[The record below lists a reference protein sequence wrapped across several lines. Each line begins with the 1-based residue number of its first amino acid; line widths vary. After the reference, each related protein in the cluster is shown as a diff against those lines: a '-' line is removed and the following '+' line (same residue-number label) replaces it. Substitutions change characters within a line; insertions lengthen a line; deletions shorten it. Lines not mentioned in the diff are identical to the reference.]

1 MRRREAKRQQRAHR
15 WPLCML
21 FMILSLIALN
31 FMLFE
36 SMREHEQVNR
46 AKTKRSV
53 RLQRMVWPTVFIIG
67 SPKAGTT
74 SLAAMLFHHPKFC
87 APKHAVGNKEVSF
100 FNIRQNFEKGA
111 SFYLSFFGRDP
122 KCMRYRDD
130 FHEYVDATPTYLR
143 SAGGAERMKQTI
155 PRSLHGKCR
164 FIVVLRE
171 PVSRHLAWFNHLG
184 QANGFSEY
192 KKFQHCAILRR
203 GARKDK
209 ALECYREVVRE
220 DLRLHAS
227 SYNLQGGIYVQQ
239 LQAWLKS
246 FDRNQTFVV
255 NFDSLMSDSKATL
268 AGLGKFL
275 GADNTEWRKLNLPHL
290 NAQHHLSKISLQDL
304 DAQTCS
310 MLKEFYE
317 TYNRQLYHLLWKVD
331 RPIGEPQF
339 QPFSNPCTL

>member
-1 MRRREAKRQQRAHR
+1 
-15 WPLCML
+15 
-21 FMILSLIALN
+21 
-31 FMLFE
+31 
-36 SMREHEQVNR
+36 
-46 AKTKRSV
+46 
-53 RLQRMVWPTVFIIG
+53 MVWPTVFIIG

-87 APKHAVGNKEVSF
+87 APKHAVGNK
-100 FNIRQNFEKGA
+100 
-111 SFYLSFFGRDP
+111 
-122 KCMRYRDD
+122 
-130 FHEYVDATPTYLR
+130 
-143 SAGGAERMKQTI
+143 I

-164 FIVVLRE
+164 FIVVCENL
-171 PVSRHLAWFNHLG
+171 SLG
-184 QANGFSEY
+184 ISPGSITLGRRMGFRST
-192 KKFQHCAILRR
+192 
-203 GARKDK
+203 RKDK

-290 NAQHHLSKISLQDL
+290 NAQHHLSK
-304 DAQTCS
+304 AR
-310 MLKEFYE
+310 
-317 TYNRQLYHLLWKVD
+317 RQ
-331 RPIGEPQF
+331 
-339 QPFSNPCTL
+339 S